1 MPHDPNIPLLEVR
14 RIGKSFAGVRA
25 LKEVSL
31 TLQPGEVLAIVGE
44 NGAGKSTLMRI
55 IAGVMTPD
63 DGELL
68 VDGELVRILSV
79 AQALKLGIS
88 LIHQELNL
96 ADNLTVGANI
106 FLGREPKRFGLID
119 KATIE
124 AESRKFLKMVGLDV
138 APQTIVSTLTIGKQ
152 QLVEIAKALS
162 TNARLIIMDE
172 PTSSLSEHEAL
183 KLFNVVHDLKA
194 RGVSILYISHR
205 LGEVETLAD
214 RVVVLRDGERTGEL
228 PREQN
233 QRKNMVRLMIGRDV
247 SRFYQRTPHTPG
259 ADVISVKELR
269 TPANPRHTL
278 SFTLRAGEIVGLAG
292 LVGAGRSELLTTLF
306 GVTPAVSGLM
316 TTGNLCR
323 PPRTS
328 REAIAAGIMLAP
340 EDRRRTGLVLPMSVK
355 RNLSLASLRRD
366 QRRGLLRGFLNPAA
380 ENQVSAKMIEL
391 MRIKTATDRQV
402 VRYLSGGNQQKVVLG
417 KWLSL
422 EPKLLLLD
430 EPTRG
435 IDVGAKEE
443 IYKLMDQL
451 AGRGV
456 AILFVSSELEEII
469 SMSDRAMVMHEGR
482 ISGELSRAELSEESV
497 MRLATGEPSPERV
510 PA

>member
-1 MPHDPNIPLLEVR
+1 MSTVSQPPLLEVR
-14 RIGKSFAGVRA
+14 GVCKRFAGVPA
-25 LKEVSL
+25 LEGVSL
-31 TLQPGEVLAIVGE
+31 TVGRGEVVAIVGE

-55 IAGVMTPD
+55 IAGVMQPD
-63 DGELL
+63 EGEIN
-68 VDGELVRILSV
+68 VDGEPVRFTSV
-79 AQALKLGIS
+79 AQALRRGIS

-96 ADNLTVGANI
+96 ADNLSVGANI
-106 FLGREPKRFGLID
+106 FLGREPGSLGFVSKGSID
-119 KATIE
+119 R
-124 AESRKFLKMVGLDV
+124 ESRKYLDMVGLHI

-162 TNARLIIMDE
+162 TDARLIIMDE
-172 PTSSLSEHEAL
+172 PTSSLSEHEAQT
-183 KLFNVVHDLKA
+183 LFEVVEDLRA

-205 LGEVETLAD
+205 LGEVERLAD
-214 RVVVLRDGERTGEL
+214 RVVVLRDGELSGEL
-228 PREQN
+228 SREQN
-233 QRKNMVRLMIGRDV
+233 ERSNMVRLMIGREV

-259 ADVISVKELR
+259 DEILVAKELR
-269 TPANPRHTL
+269 TPAHPKHPL
-278 SFTLRAGEIVGLAG
+278 SFSVRAGEIVGVAG

-306 GVTPAVSGLM
+306 GVTPALGGTM
-316 TTGNLCR
+316 TMPDLAR
-323 PPRTS
+323 APKSP
-328 REAIAAGIMLAP
+328 REAIAAGVMLAP
-340 EDRRRTGLVLPMSVK
+340 EDRRLTGLVLPMNVK

-366 QRRGLLRGFLNPAA
+366 QKFGLLNRAA
-380 ENQVSAKMIEL
+380 ENLVSDTMIKL
-391 MRIKTATDRQV
+391 MRIKTASDRQV

-422 EPKLLLLD
+422 EPRLLLLD

-469 SMSDRAMVMHEGR
+469 SMSDRALVMHEGR
-482 ISGELSRAELSEESV
+482 ISGEVSRAQLSEESV
-497 MRLATGEPSPERV
+497 MRLATGVGGNSSERV